1 MDKIERF
8 QQAYDYLY
16 SSGAYHSKTD
26 LANKLGRT
34 RENVSGAYHGR
45 SPFFND
51 SFLRAFCEKF
61 PEINQEWL
69 IYGNGEMIGNEQAAE
84 PTEEYQAI
92 PKWAD
97 SLIQLVASQTQTIE
111 ELRRELATIKDEIQ
125 NLKNKR

>member
-51 SFLRAFCEKF
+51 SFLRAFCAKF

-69 IYGNGEMIGNEQAAE
+69 IYGNGEMIENEKAAE
-84 PTEEYQAI
+84 PLPAYQAV
-92 PKWAD
+92 PAWAD
-97 SLIQLVASQTQTIE
+97 SLIQLVASQTKAIE
-111 ELRRELATIKDEIQ
+111 DIRRELSALREEINQ
-125 NLKNKR
+125 LKK